1 MKESSLKIS
10 QEIHTNRN
18 MSNTKTWLGFAF
30 YIYGKLETQNV
41 LNNIGLSW
49 KFAEKNVGPDFRL
62 IEPKL
67 RSIEKG

>member
-30 YIYGKLETQNV
+30 YTYDKLENPKRFKHNRAE
-41 LNNIGLSW
+41 LEFCRKNIQTR
-49 KFAEKNVGPDFRL
+49 F
-62 IEPKL
+62 
-67 RSIEKG
+67 SIDQA